1 MAEVRQ
7 RIRRSSTEVRSLLY
21 QAARDVFGELGYRR
35 ASTREIAQR
44 AGVTEAMLFRHFGSK
59 AQLFEEAVFDP
70 FVQFMDQYIAQYL
83 DVHRGDRPTSQL
95 AYQYV
100 TGIYALFVSHRD
112 LLATMLSEHATPEQW
127 GRPNVLDKQLDALT
141 DQIVSFLATKESR
154 ANNVRQAVRFSMSML
169 LGVALADGHL
179 FAVTPAGDASFD
191 LASQMSSFLLTALDN
206 DIA

>member
-1 MAEVRQ
+1 MAEDRQ
-7 RIRRSSTEVRSLLY
+7 RRRRSSAQVRSLLY
-21 QAARDVFGELGYRR
+21 QAARDVFHERGYRR

-70 FVQFMDQYIAQYL
+70 FVQFLDEYIAQYL
-83 DVHRGDRPTSQL
+83 NLHRGGPPTAQL

-100 TGIYALFVSHRD
+100 TGVYALFVSNRD

-141 DQIVSFLATKESR
+141 EQIVSFLADRQSPVK
-154 ANNVRQAVRFSMSML
+154 NVRQVVRFSMSML

-179 FAVTPAGDASFD
+179 FAVTPEGDESFN
-191 LASQMSSFLLTALDN
+191 LVEQMSGFLLTALGN

>member
-7 RIRRSSTEVRSLLY
+7 RLRRSSAEVRSLLY
-21 QAARDVFGELGYRR
+21 QAARDVFEERGYSR

-59 AQLFEEAVFDP
+59 SQLFEEAVFDP
-70 FVQFMDQYIAQYL
+70 FVQFLDEYVANYL
-83 DVHRGDRPTSQL
+83 EVHRGDMPTAEL

-100 TGIYALFVSHRD
+100 TGVYALFVSNRD

-127 GRPNVLDKQLDALT
+127 GPNVLEKHLDALT
-141 DQIVSFLATKESR
+141 EQIVSFLAARESPVHD
-154 ANNVRQAVRFSMSML
+154 VRQVVRFSMSML

-179 FAVTPAGDASFD
+179 FAVTPEGDESFD
-191 LASQMSSFLLTALDN
+191 LVEQMSSFLLTALGI